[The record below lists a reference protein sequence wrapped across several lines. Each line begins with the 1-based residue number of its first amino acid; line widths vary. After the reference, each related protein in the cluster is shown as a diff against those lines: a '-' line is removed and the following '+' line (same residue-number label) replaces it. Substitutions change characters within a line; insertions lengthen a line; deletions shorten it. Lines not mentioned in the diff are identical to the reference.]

1 MSKHF
6 IPALSLSLSLSTLM
20 FIHFRRAGLWSNAP
34 FWLLAL
40 FISLCIARGVAT
52 YNVGLRS
59 CCWQLRYWQ
68 NHMDLISYSS
78 RQTPEKQVR
87 AIRVFVRRRGN
98 VAFAWQKVR
107 KKREEARW
115 VCVPLDLNP
124 IRSIFFCVCVWG
136 GDCFRDSAI
145 SGCHHHSSSP
155 KVSGMRCCHA
165 SRYCWSILIDLRD
178 FREYQCPSLPLTP
191 FCLCN

>member
-1 MSKHF
+1 
-6 IPALSLSLSLSTLM
+6 M

-59 CCWQLRYWQ
+59 CCWQPRYWQ

-115 VCVPLDLNP
+115 VWVCVCVFRSQSHP
-124 IRSIFFCVCVWG
+124 IYFLFVCVCVWG
-136 GDCFRDSAI
+136 GIVLETAPFLDAIITQARPRSQAWDVATHQGIVDQYWLICATSGNISAHL
-145 SGCHHHSSSP
+145 CL
-155 KVSGMRCCHA
+155 
-165 SRYCWSILIDLRD
+165 SRRSVYVINMEDK
-178 FREYQCPSLPLTP
+178 
-191 FCLCN
+191 